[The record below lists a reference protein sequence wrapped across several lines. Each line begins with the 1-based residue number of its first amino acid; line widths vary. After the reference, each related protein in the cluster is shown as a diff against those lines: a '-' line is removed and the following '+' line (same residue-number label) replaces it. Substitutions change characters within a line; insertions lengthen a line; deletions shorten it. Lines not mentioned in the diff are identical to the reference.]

1 MNDVNEKIIKYCNQ
15 LYLIYVKDTFE
26 DQAITASE
34 ERISFEQYLLNL
46 LQGEHY
52 RRFEKR
58 KLMQLKNA
66 GFPELKYLSDL
77 ERGQLPLAAVEK
89 LPVLERLDFIKTGQ
103 NIILSGNPG
112 TGKTHLAIALG
123 IEACTKDYKVFF
135 TSISRLLTQ
144 IRECRSQ
151 RTLRAFEIKFEKYDL
166 VICDEFGY
174 MSFDKEGAELLFK
187 HLSLRCGRK
196 STIITTNLS
205 FDRWNEIFGETVL
218 ATAMVDRL
226 VHKAYVINMTGESYR
241 MKENRKLNT
250 KKS

>member
-1 MNDVNEKIIKYCNQ
+1 MNDIHEKIIKYCIQMHLTHFKEN
-15 LYLIYVKDTFE
+15 FE
-26 DQAITASE
+26 TMAIEAAS
-34 ERISFEQYLLNL
+34 ERISYEQYLLNL
-46 LQGEHY
+46 FEGEDL

-58 KLMQLKNA
+58 KIMQLKTA

-77 ERGQLPLAAVEK
+77 ERGQLPIGAAEK
-89 LPVLERLDFIKTGQ
+89 LPLLERLDFIKTGQ

-123 IEACTKDYKVFF
+123 IEACIKDYKVFF

-226 VHKAYVINMTGESYR
+226 VHKAYVINMIGESYR
-241 MKENRKLNT
+241 MKEN
-250 KKS
+250 KKAL

>member
-1 MNDVNEKIIKYCNQ
+1 MHLTHFKEN
-15 LYLIYVKDTFE
+15 FE
-26 DQAITASE
+26 TMAIEAAS
-34 ERISFEQYLLNL
+34 ERISYEQYLLNL
-46 LQGEHY
+46 FEGEDL

-58 KLMQLKNA
+58 KIMQLKTA

-77 ERGQLPLAAVEK
+77 ERGQLPIGAAEK
-89 LPVLERLDFIKTGQ
+89 LPLLERLDFIKTGQ

-123 IEACTKDYKVFF
+123 IEACIKDYKVFF

-226 VHKAYVINMTGESYR
+226 VHKAYVINMIGESYR
-241 MKENRKLNT
+241 MKEN
-250 KKS
+250 KKAL